1 MSILWCG
8 GEDIDFY
15 YTDFCP
21 SVTTSTSGRFRST
34 NARCGL
40 IMTNGNSSIGGANTL
55 DAYSGCDGYY
65 SHPWDDGEQT
75 DFWATFQCGLYNL
88 GGTSAAYDSYMFFF
102 CNSESTTNKWG
113 IWKQAGKLWL
123 RKEVSGTW
131 SNIKSGENTDCVMSA
146 NCNKFDVHVKHDNTE
161 GEISIYFS
169 GELRLSYTG
178 DTTLSGETGLDQC
191 GFLGNYYYLHF
202 AISEVIIA
210 DEDTRDMELVTLA
223 PDASGESNSFSAGSY
238 TDVDDITL
246 TKTDSMWADSD
257 GEAVLLNLGSL
268 STERYIRAVKV
279 NALGINGLSDFGLKV
294 GIKTNSTIY
303 SGETELCEPGW
314 ESVEVLYKKNPATSN
329 YFTSGE
335 INSLQAYV
343 KAVSTG

>member
-21 SVTTSTSGRFRST
+21 DVTTSSGQYRSA

-40 IMTNGNSSIGGANTL
+40 VTANGDNYLGGANTY

-65 SHPWDDGEQT
+65 SSPWGDGEQT
-75 DFWATFQCGLYNL
+75 DFWATFRCSLYNSS
-88 GGTSAAYDSYMFFF
+88 GTAYDSYIFFL
-102 CNSESTTNKWG
+102 CNAGSTTNKWG
-113 IWKQAGKLWL
+113 LWKKSGKLWL
-123 RKEVSGTW
+123 SKEVSGSW
-131 SNIKSGENTDCVMSA
+131 SDIKSGENTDCVL
-146 NCNKFDVHVKHDNTE
+146 NGNQEKFDVYIKYDDTE
-161 GEISIYFS
+161 GEISVYYS

-178 DTTLSGETGLDQC
+178 DTTLSGISGLDQC
-191 GFLGNYYYLHF
+191 GFLGNYYYLHY

-223 PDASGESNSFSAGSY
+223 PNASGESNTFSTGSY
-238 TDVDDITL
+238 TDVDEVTL
-246 TKTDSMWADSD
+246 NKTDSIWADSN
-257 GEAVLLNLGSL
+257 GEAILLNLGSL
-268 STERYIRAVKV
+268 STQRYVRAVKV
-279 NALGINGLSDFGLKV
+279 NALGINGLSSFGIKT
-294 GIKTNSTIY
+294 GIKTNSVIY
-303 SGETELCEPGW
+303 SGETRSCDPSWEP
-314 ESVEVLYKKNPATSN
+314 VEALYQKNPATDS

-343 KAVSTG
+343 KAVV